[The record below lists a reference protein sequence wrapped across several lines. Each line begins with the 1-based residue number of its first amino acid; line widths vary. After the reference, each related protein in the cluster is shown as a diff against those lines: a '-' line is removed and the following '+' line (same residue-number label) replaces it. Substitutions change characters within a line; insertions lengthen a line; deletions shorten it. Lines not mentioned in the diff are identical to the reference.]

1 MKDYKNK
8 IIGLD
13 KFIENSLYDKRDGYY
28 MSKDPFGKKGD
39 FITSSN
45 ISIFFSEMLA
55 IWILSF
61 WEKLNKPKKINIID
75 MGGGNGE
82 MSFNILNTLNKFS
95 QFKKNYC
102 FYIHE
107 KSPYLKRKQKFKI
120 KNSSIIWINNLE
132 KIKDGPCL
140 FLANEFF
147 DSFPIK
153 QFLKKDKAWFE
164 RKVKFSRNK
173 SLVYVDQKTNIKSLD
188 KKIGVKLS
196 NNQTF
201 IEISENTIKYFKSI
215 YKIIAK
221 KNGGLLIIDYGYF
234 DKKMKNTLRGFSN
247 HKIVNILEHYKKCD
261 ITHSLPFD
269 SLKKIAKKVGFNIS
283 GITTQ
288 GSFLKKLGIV
298 ERAEM
303 VSKKM
308 NFSDKANIYYRLEKL
323 IGKQFMGDVF
333 KVMLL
338 TNNKTKFKIGF

>member
-1 MKDYKNK
+1 M
-8 IIGLD
+8 
-13 KFIENSLYDKRDGYY
+13 FI
-28 MSKDPFGKKGD
+28 FGQR
-39 FITSSN
+39 I
-45 ISIFFSEMLA
+45 
-55 IWILSF
+55 
-61 WEKLNKPKKINIID
+61 
-75 MGGGNGE
+75 
-82 MSFNILNTLNKFS
+82 
-95 QFKKNYC
+95 
-102 FYIHE
+102 
-107 KSPYLKRKQKFKI
+107 
-120 KNSSIIWINNLE
+120 
-132 KIKDGPCL
+132 
-140 FLANEFF
+140 F

-173 SLVYVDQKTNIKSLD
+173 SLVYVDQKTNINSLD
-188 KKIGVKLS
+188 KKLGVKLS

-201 IEISENTIKYFKSI
+201 IEISENTIKYLKSI

-269 SLKKIAKKVGFNIS
+269 FLKKIAKKVGFNIS

-308 NFSDKANIYYRLEKL
+308 NFTDKANIYYRLEKL

-338 TNNKTKFKIGF
+338 TNSKTKFKIGF